1 MRYARSTPIDCPT
14 PYNIPVDRAT
24 LDLDKFLSDF
34 QTKYSIDSDC
44 MIRLSGK
51 LAELTSGYEKE
62 SR

>member
-1 MRYARSTPIDCPT
+1 M
-14 PYNIPVDRAT
+14 DRAT